1 MRTKTEPNGF
11 MTLKI
16 ELMGTDIKRTI
27 VVPEH
32 MTLEDLHDA
41 IQSVMG
47 WEDAHLWH
55 FTDRMRDGV
64 IYELPHDDDGF
75 PSFAKRLTLDASQVA
90 LRKVLPERGAK
101 LFYEYDFGDSWDHV
115 ITRQSDPKTPEIAC
129 VKAQGPDGIED
140 IGGRWRLAD
149 FIEAMRNDPDSE
161 ECAELREWA
170 GLDTQEDLNRYLE
183 GDSLEKRTA
192 DLRATLSHLKPVE
205 KLGAQ
210 PKKPMTEDEKA
221 NTLGMIFATLVNAEL
236 WKILEKAMSS
246 GGTCEF
252 DDPYKDIGEFF
263 LTMFD
268 GLKIKDGR
276 GSIFFMDPSKL
287 TVPKEWVEMYKTH
300 GEEWRQ
306 LHEQF
311 DIIENYASSSVRLYG
326 VVSGEELYDI
336 VKRYDPGVTLS
347 VDEMLR
353 HLEARSIHC
362 PRMLFRVQGGLV
374 VSEDSFPTDIED
386 IDTKIEEFRK
396 VQSEDPRWYPSTRN
410 ELFAWADVD
419 SFECTPESDKVEK
432 LLKRICD
439 DDGKYESAEALFAT
453 YNLLTQSL
461 PPETLCDYLVERDIL
476 PKLSDKQKRELV
488 DAIDAWSEI
497 VHMPAFNGNTIK
509 DLRVAVA
516 QPPNFPKVGRNE
528 PCPCGSGKKFKHC
541 CGSGRQNL
549 GFDTHRVSN

>member
-1 MRTKTEPNGF
+1 MRTKAEPNGF

-47 WEDAHLWH
+47 WEDAHLWS
-55 FTDRMRDGV
+55 FTDRRRDGI
-64 IYELPHDDDGF
+64 IYELPHEDDGF
-75 PSFAKRLTLDASQVA
+75 PSFLNRLTLDASEVA

-115 ITRQSDPKTPEIAC
+115 ITRQTDPKTPEIAC

-140 IGGRWRLAD
+140 IGGRWRLAA
-149 FIEAMRNDPDSE
+149 FIESLRNDPDSE
-161 ECAELREWA
+161 EYAELREWA
-170 GLDTQEDLNRYLE
+170 GLDTPEDLKRYLE

-192 DLRATLSHLKPVE
+192 HLRATLSHVKPVE
-205 KLGAQ
+205 KSAAK
-210 PKKPMTEDEKA
+210 PEKPMTEEEKA
-221 NTLGMIFATLVNAEL
+221 NTLGMIFATLVNEEL
-236 WKILEKAMSS
+236 WKILEKALSS

-252 DDPYKDIGEFF
+252 DDPYKDIGAFF

-276 GSIFFMDPSKL
+276 GSMFFREPSTL
-287 TVPKEWVEMYKTH
+287 TVHKEWVEMYKTH

-311 DIIENYASSSVRLYG
+311 DIIETYASSAVRLYG

-336 VKRYDPGVTLS
+336 VRRYDPEVTLS
-347 VDEMLR
+347 GDDMLR
-353 HLEARSIHC
+353 RLEVRTIHC
-362 PRMLFRVQGGLV
+362 PRMLFRVGGDLV
-374 VSEDSFPTDIED
+374 VSEDSFPMDIED
-386 IDTKIEEFRK
+386 IDKKIEEFRK
-396 VQSEDPRWYPSTRN
+396 MQSEYPRWYPSTRE

-419 SFECTPESDKVEK
+419 CFECTPESDKVEK

-439 DDGKYESAEALFAT
+439 DDGKYESAEALFAI

-461 PPETLCDYLVERDIL
+461 PPETIYDFLLKKDVM
-476 PKLSDKQKRELV
+476 PKLSDKSKRELL
-488 DAIDAWSEI
+488 DAIDEWSEI

-509 DLRVAVA
+509 DLRVAA
-516 QPPNFPKVGRNE
+516 ARQPKVPKVGRNE

-541 CGSGRQNL
+541 CGSR
-549 GFDTHRVSN
+549 